1 MLVWAAAT
9 HRGVVRVRC
18 WNEPSEGV
26 KGVEPGG
33 EEGRIKWGET
43 APEGRDL
50 RSLRLAGAWLGAW
63 KKSESK
69 RDGVRAQGGG
79 PPKQ

>member
-1 MLVWAAAT
+1 MWAGL
-9 HRGVVRVRC
+9 RLMVQ
-18 WNEPSEGV
+18 EGD
-26 KGVEPGG
+26 
-33 EEGRIKWGET
+33 EGRIKWGET